1 MPAVLRTTVPSGRP
15 MRSSWRN
22 SPRWVWN
29 SRPGVR
35 VIVCSRPFGSVSWTR
50 SPARSGPRRTAAPV
64 GGVRTSSSAGLTAKE
79 CRTRGGRVAK
89 GAVPRSPP
97 GEAPVSVPP
106 PRVALMAPTALS
118 PSRAADFMQCPLLY
132 RFRVVDRLPEAPS
145 PAAVRGTVVHAVL
158 ERLFDLPAPERT
170 LGSARSL
177 LQPQW
182 ERLREEDPELA
193 ALFDGDA
200 DAVAS
205 WLGGAEELL
214 ARWFELEDPTCLEPA
229 ERELYVETTLDDG
242 LQLRGYVDRLDVAPD
257 GRMRIVDYKTGRAP
271 SPLFGAKALFQ
282 MKFYALVLWRL
293 HGRVPALL
301 QLVYLGNGEVLR
313 YAPDEAELLAT
324 ERKLRALWAAIDRA
338 ARTGDWR
345 ASPGRLCDW
354 CDHRPLCPAFGGTPP
369 PLPEDALERVCG
381 VAASTPVVPGFDES

>member
-1 MPAVLRTTVPSGRP
+1 
-15 MRSSWRN
+15 
-22 SPRWVWN
+22 
-29 SRPGVR
+29 
-35 VIVCSRPFGSVSWTR
+35 
-50 SPARSGPRRTAAPV
+50 
-64 GGVRTSSSAGLTAKE
+64 
-79 CRTRGGRVAK
+79 
-89 GAVPRSPP
+89 
-97 GEAPVSVPP
+97 
-106 PRVALMAPTALS
+106 MAPTALS

-158 ERLFDLPAPERT
+158 ERLFDLPAPRRT
-170 LGSARSL
+170 LDEARAL
-177 LQPQW
+177 LTPQW
-182 ERLREEDPELA
+182 ERVRSEEPELA

-200 DAVAS
+200 AAVAQ
-205 WLGGAEELL
+205 WLAGAEDLL
-214 ARWFELEDPTCLEPA
+214 ARWFDLEDPTRLEPA

-271 SPLFGAKALFQ
+271 SPLFEAKALFQ

-293 HGRVPALL
+293 RGQVPALL

-324 ERKLRALWAAIDRA
+324 ERKVKALWVAIDRA

-369 PLPEDALERVCG
+369 PPPADAVDRVCG
-381 VAASTPVVPGFDES
+381 RTASAPETPGLDEG

>member
-1 MPAVLRTTVPSGRP
+1 M
-15 MRSSWRN
+15 
-22 SPRWVWN
+22 
-29 SRPGVR
+29 
-35 VIVCSRPFGSVSWTR
+35 
-50 SPARSGPRRTAAPV
+50 AA
-64 GGVRTSSSAGLTAKE
+64 S
-79 CRTRGGRVAK
+79 
-89 GAVPRSPP
+89 
-97 GEAPVSVPP
+97 
-106 PRVALMAPTALS
+106 ALS

-158 ERLFDLPAPERT
+158 ERLFDLPAPQRT
-170 LGSARSL
+170 LDSARSL
-177 LQPQW
+177 LAPQW
-182 ERLREEDPELA
+182 ERVRGEEPELA
-193 ALFDGDA
+193 ALFDGDTQ
-200 DAVAS
+200 AVS
-205 WLGGAEELL
+205 GWLAGAEELL
-214 ARWFELEDPTCLEPA
+214 ARWFDLEDPTRLEPA

-242 LQLRGYVDRLDVAPD
+242 LQLRGYVDRLDVAAD

-271 SPLFGAKALFQ
+271 SPLFEAKALFQ

-324 ERKLRALWAAIDRA
+324 ERKLRALWVAIDRA

-369 PLPEDALERVCG
+369 PLPDDALERVCG
-381 VAASTPVVPGFDES
+381 VAASTPVAPGLDET